1 MINSKTILITGATGF
16 IGSYLTHRLI
26 SEDCDLH
33 IITREQSNTWRIKNI
48 LNRVTIHN
56 VDLINADSLEK
67 LVKRIKPEIIFHT
80 ATYGG
85 YPFQKDVNKVIQA
98 NIIGTV
104 NLVNVC
110 LKVGFN
116 IFVNTGSSSE
126 YGVKS
131 KPMNETDLL
140 EPNDNYGVAKA
151 SATLF
156 CQAKARSEKLPIVTL
171 RLFSPYGYYE
181 ELTRLVPS
189 VIISCLTG
197 KNPKVSFPEAVR
209 DFIFIEDV
217 LDAYVKAAN
226 VPNIGGEIFNIG
238 YGKQHSVGEVVNEI
252 IKLTGGKVN
261 PEWGS
266 IPKRTNEATVWQ
278 ADISKARNILKWGP
292 RYNLE
297 EGLNETVKW
306 FKGNFPLYKE
316 VISQEAKR

>member
-1 MINSKTILITGATGF
+1 MINSKTVLITGATGF
-16 IGSYLTHRLI
+16 IGSCLTHRLV

-33 IITREQSNTWRIKNI
+33 IIKREQSNTWRIKNI

-56 VDLINADSLEK
+56 VDLINVDSLEK

-104 NLVNVC
+104 NLVNAC

-126 YGVKS
+126 YGMKS

-181 ELTRLVPS
+181 EPARLIPYL
-189 VIISCLTG
+189 ITSCLMG
-197 KNPKVSFPEAVR
+197 KNPKVSSPEPVR

-217 LDAYVKAAN
+217 LDAYIKVAKAPDISAQ
-226 VPNIGGEIFNIG
+226 IFNIG
-238 YGKQHSVGEVVNEI
+238 YGKQHSVGEVVNKI
-252 IKLTGGKVN
+252 IELTGKKVN
-261 PEWGS
+261 PKWGV
-266 IPKRTNEATVWQ
+266 IPKRTNEPTIWQ
-278 ADISKARNILKWGP
+278 ADISKAKGILKWEP

-297 EGLNETVKW
+297 EGLNKTIKW
-306 FKGNFPLYKE
+306 FKKNIGLYNDK
-316 VISQEAKR
+316 SK